1 MVGDVVGGDDG
12 VEEGGDRG
20 DEEGEGAVDR
30 AVVRGSEGRADED
43 GREDPR
49 GAVGGADAPDPLAE
63 FDTWRGTEP
72 EGRVKTE
79 REYVENPYR
88 TLTLSLSL
96 PPQAKPK
103 ALPQA

>member
-1 MVGDVVGGDDG
+1 
-12 VEEGGDRG
+12 
-20 DEEGEGAVDR
+20 
-30 AVVRGSEGRADED
+30 VR
-43 GREDPR
+43 
-49 GAVGGADAPDPLAE
+49 AVGGADAPDPLAE

-72 EGRVKTE
+72 DGRVKTE